1 MAGQRRANQ
10 ADIAEHLGVSVS
22 TVSRALAN
30 EAGISEAVRRDVQR
44 VALMLGYKS
53 KHTPLPTAEDKRAV
67 ALVPLGGATGNLT
80 SFYFG
85 IVEGMRFEAAQCGIA
100 LDVRLVN
107 ELSVTLEFIQRQIT
121 KSDATGLLLAGI
133 DASDEL
139 IAYTAEAGISTVL
152 VNGTDPKMRLSSV
165 APANFFGAYMATK
178 RLLDAGHRRILHYT
192 FRQRPTI
199 RERLRGFERAIADTP
214 GAVGTVVNA
223 ADASTDELMRDI
235 QARKYDVTAIF
246 VWNDAVAVQMLEE
259 LLGEENPMPP
269 GFSIIGFDD
278 LPIAGIATPR
288 LSTMHVNRAAIGRS
302 AIRLLAQQLT
312 GEDAVQQLEV
322 GVTPIDGET
331 IFQLSS

>member
-30 EAGISEAVRRDVQR
+30 ETGISETVRRDVQR

-85 IVEGMRFEAAQCGIA
+85 IVEGMRFEAAQCGMS

-107 ELSVTLEFIQRQIT
+107 DQSVTLDFIKRQIT

-139 IAYTAEAGISTVL
+139 IAYTAEARISTVL

-199 RERLRGFERAIADTP
+199 RERRRGFEAAIAETP
-214 GAVGTVVNA
+214 GAVGILVNA
-223 ADASTDELMRDI
+223 ADATTDELMRDI

-259 LLGEENPMPP
+259 LLGEANPMPP

-278 LPIAGIATPR
+278 LPIAGMATPR
-288 LSTMHVNRAAIGRS
+288 LSTMHVDRAAIGRS

-312 GEDAVQQLEV
+312 GETAVQQLEV
-322 GVTPIDGET
+322 GVSTIDGET
-331 IFQLSS
+331 VFPVSG

>member
-30 EAGISEAVRRDVQR
+30 ETGISETVRRDVQR

-85 IVEGMRFEAAQCGIA
+85 IVEGMRFEAAQCGMS

-107 ELSVTLEFIQRQIT
+107 DQSVTLDFIKRQIT

-139 IAYTAEAGISTVL
+139 IAYTAEARISTIL

-192 FRQRPTI
+192 SRQRPTI
-199 RERLRGFERAIADTP
+199 RERRRGFEAAIAETP
-214 GAVGTVVNA
+214 GAVGILVNA
-223 ADASTDELMRDI
+223 ADATTDELMRDI

-259 LLGEENPMPP
+259 LLGEANPMPP

-278 LPIAGIATPR
+278 LPIAGMATPR
-288 LSTMHVNRAAIGRS
+288 LSTMHVDRAAIGRS

-312 GEDAVQQLEV
+312 GETAVQQLEV
-322 GVTPIDGET
+322 GVSTIDGET
-331 IFQLSS
+331 VFPVSG